1 MGTLNANDIVEKLRN
16 QAVWVML
23 AVLVLF
29 FSIFVPNF
37 ASSGNFITILRQVSN
52 IGILSVGL
60 TFVLIAGG
68 IDLSIGAMIPLAGVA
83 SAFFM
88 VNYGLPPIVAIL
100 LAMCIG
106 LFVGLINGVFITYTR
121 MPPLIMTLGMGYA
134 CRGMA
139 FIITD
144 GYPVYGLPPG
154 VRIIGQGYILKAIPV
169 CVLIMIFIIV
179 IGAIIMNKTQL
190 GRQFYAI
197 GGNEEA
203 ARLSGLNVTRIRIV
217 AYTVCGLL
225 ASVSGIVMMSRIN
238 SGQPL
243 SGVNM
248 DMDAIIACVVG
259 GISVMGGEGKATGMI
274 GGMLVMGVLAN
285 ALAVAGTSD
294 YFQQVVKGGVL
305 TIVVAVDSLSRLR
318 KK

>member
-1 MGTLNANDIVEKLRN
+1 MENLNINNIVGRLRN
-16 QAVWVML
+16 QAVWIML
-23 AVLVLF
+23 VILILI
-29 FSIFVPNF
+29 FSIFIPNF
-37 ASSGNFITILRQVSN
+37 ASAGNFITILRQVAN
-52 IGILSVGL
+52 IGILAVGM

-88 VNYGLPPIVAIL
+88 VNYGLHPVLAIFF
-100 LAMCIG
+100 AMCIG
-106 LFVGLINGVFITYTR
+106 IFVGLVNGLFITYTR
-121 MPPLIMTLGMGYA
+121 MSPLIMTLGMGYA

-139 FIITD
+139 FIVTN
-144 GYPVYGLPPG
+144 GYPVYGIPSS
-154 VRIIGQGYILKAIPV
+154 VRIIGQGYILKVVPV
-169 CVLIMIFIIV
+169 CVLIMIIVIV
-179 IGAIIMNKTQL
+179 IGAIIMNQTHL

-203 ARLSGLNVTRIRIV
+203 ARLSGINVTRTRIISYV
-217 AYTVCGLL
+217 ICGLL
-225 ASVSGIVMMSRIN
+225 SSISGIVMMSRIN

-248 DMDAIIACVVG
+248 EMDALIACVVG
-259 GISVMGGEGKATGMI
+259 GVSVMGGEGKATGMI

-285 ALAVAGTSD
+285 AMAVGGTSE

-305 TIVVAVDSLSRLR
+305 AVVVAVDSFSRLHE
-318 KK
+318 K

>member
-1 MGTLNANDIVEKLRN
+1 
-16 QAVWVML
+16 
-23 AVLVLF
+23 
-29 FSIFVPNF
+29 
-37 ASSGNFITILRQVSN
+37 
-52 IGILSVGL
+52 
-60 TFVLIAGG
+60 
-68 IDLSIGAMIPLAGVA
+68 
-83 SAFFM
+83 
-88 VNYGLPPIVAIL
+88 
-100 LAMCIG
+100 
-106 LFVGLINGVFITYTR
+106 
-121 MPPLIMTLGMGYA
+121 MTLGMGYA

-144 GYPVYGLPPG
+144 GYPVYGIPSS
-154 VRIIGQGYILKAIPV
+154 VRIIGQGYILKLVPV
-169 CVLIMIFIIV
+169 CVLIMVFVIV
-179 IGAIIMNKTQL
+179 IGAVIMNKTHL

-203 ARLSGLNVTRIRIV
+203 ARLSGINVIRIRVI
-217 AYTVCGLL
+217 AYVICGLL

-248 DMDAIIACVVG
+248 EMDALIACVVG

-305 TIVVAVDSLSRLR
+305 VIVVAVDSLSRLR
-318 KK
+318 KN

>member
-1 MGTLNANDIVEKLRN
+1 MGTLNVDSIVGKLRN

-23 AVLVLF
+23 AGLVLI

-52 IGILSVGL
+52 IGILAVGL

-68 IDLSIGAMIPLAGVA
+68 IDLSVGAMIPLAGVA

-88 VNYGLPPIVAIL
+88 VNYALPPVAAIL
-100 LAMCIG
+100 LALCVG
-106 LFVGLINGVFITYTR
+106 LFVGLINGLIITYTR

-144 GYPVYGLPPG
+144 GYPVYGIPSS
-154 VRIIGQGYILKAIPV
+154 VRIIGQGYIFKLVPV
-169 CVLIMIFIIV
+169 CVLIMIFVIV
-179 IGAIIMNKTQL
+179 IGAIIMNKTHL

-203 ARLSGLNVTRIRIV
+203 ARLSGINVIRIRVI
-217 AYTVCGLL
+217 AYVICGLL
-225 ASVSGIVMMSRIN
+225 ASVSGVVMMSRIN

-248 DMDAIIACVVG
+248 EMDALIACVVG
-259 GISVMGGEGKATGMI
+259 GISVMGGEGRATGMI

-305 TIVVAVDSLSRLR
+305 VIVVAVDSLSRLR
-318 KK
+318 KN

>member
-1 MGTLNANDIVEKLRN
+1 MGNLNVKGIAGKLRN
-16 QAVWVML
+16 QAVWIML
-23 AVLVLF
+23 AGLVLI

-37 ASSGNFITILRQVSN
+37 FSSGNFITILRQVSN
-52 IGILSVGL
+52 IGILAVGM

-68 IDLSIGAMIPLAGVA
+68 IDLSVGAMIPMAGVA

-88 VNYGLPPIVAIL
+88 VNYGLPPLAAIP

-106 LFVGLINGVFITYTR
+106 LFVGLINGLVITYTR
-121 MPPLIMTLGMGYA
+121 MPPLIMTLGLGYA

-144 GYPVYGLPPG
+144 GYPVYGIPSS
-154 VRIIGQGYILKAIPV
+154 VRIIGQGYIFRVVPV
-169 CVLIMIFIIV
+169 CVLIMVFVIV
-179 IGAIIMNKTQL
+179 IGAVIMNKTRL
-190 GRQFYAI
+190 GREFYAI

-203 ARLSGLNVTRIRIV
+203 ARLSGINVIRIRV
-217 AYTVCGLL
+217 TAYVICGLL

-248 DMDAIIACVVG
+248 EMDALIACVVG

-305 TIVVAVDSLSRLR
+305 AIVVAVDSVSRLR
-318 KK
+318 KN